1 MKHIPVLL
9 EEVVTHLVL
18 KPDGIYIDATYG
30 RGGHSQAILNR
41 LHAQGRLLA
50 IDRDPLAV
58 SDAEQRFKNDAR
70 FSIVAASF
78 GEISQI
84 AKQNGIWGRVDGILM
99 DLGMSSPQLDDPQ
112 RGFSFLN
119 DGPLDMRMDTTQGLT
134 AAEWLAFVAESELAD
149 VFKTYG
155 EERFAKRIARAI
167 VAARLIAP
175 ITTTGQLAAIIAK
188 TQPRWEAHKHP
199 ATRCFQ
205 AIRIFINKEL
215 QALQT
220 CLEGSLSVLV
230 KGGRLAVISFHSL
243 EDRIVKRFM
252 REESRGQVIPREI
265 PIKEQP
271 SGQLKVIGGV
281 IKPTAREVKENPR
294 ARSAIL
300 RIAEKIL

>member
-41 LHAQGRLLA
+41 LQAQGRLLA

-58 SDAEQRFKNDAR
+58 RDAELRFKNDAR

-99 DLGMSSPQLDDPQ
+99 DLGVSSPQLDDPQ

-119 DGPLDMRMDTTQGLT
+119 DGPLDMRMDTTQGMT
-134 AAEWLAFVAESELAD
+134 AAEWIAFVAEGELAD

-167 VAARLIAP
+167 AAARLIAP

-188 TQPRWEAHKHP
+188 THPRWEAHKHP

-215 QALQT
+215 QALET

-271 SGQLKVIGGV
+271 SGQLKVISGV